1 MMAMNWIDYVFVGV
15 LLLSCVIGLLRGF
28 LREVI
33 SLVAMVLAVFVALK
47 LAVVVSELVS
57 WSTPGVRYIVAFIVI
72 FLLVLFVGML
82 LGRFAKTMASTIG
95 MGIPDRILGVVFGF
109 TRGAIVVV
117 MAVLLLNM
125 TSLTQ
130 SDWYGQSVTIPTF
143 QVAAKWLDGFLPHTL
158 QALSSWMS
166 SPAQHI
172 DSSALERHAA
182 TVSHHINR
190 LRS

>member
-1 MMAMNWIDYVFVGV
+1 MMAMNWIDYVFIGV
-15 LLLSCVIGLLRGF
+15 LLLSCVIGLVRGF

-33 SLVAMVLAVFVALK
+33 SLVAMVLAVLLALK

-57 WSTPGVRYIVAFIVI
+57 WSTPGVRYVVAFIAI
-72 FLLVLFVGML
+72 FLLVLLVGML
-82 LGRFAKTMASTIG
+82 LGRCAKTMASTIG
-95 MGIPDRILGVVFGF
+95 LGIPDHILGVVFGF
-109 TRGAIVVV
+109 SRGAIVIV

-125 TSLTQ
+125 TALTQ
-130 SDWYGQSVTIPTF
+130 SAWYRQSVTIPTF

-158 QALSSWMS
+158 QTLSSWMN
-166 SPAQHI
+166 PPVQHI
-172 DSSALERHAA
+172 DSNALQRHAA